1 MRDIMDWS
9 SAARHGAAAASAD
22 RFLKERR
29 WARGPW
35 LRGDILVIP
44 SDFYNQEGA
53 TFWKSQ
59 GFTWDSEER
68 EWTRS
73 TRLPLRGRSWTAE
86 KWLLAARRKYQEF
99 WPHWERLLVGP
110 AATTGIA
117 QRDLSN
123 DPDADDG
130 PTHIQSDVD
139 IDITER
145 HA

>member
-1 MRDIMDWS
+1 MKITLRTESNKLLRWINK
-9 SAARHGAAAASAD
+9 AR
-22 RFLKERR
+22 
-29 WARGPW
+29 
-35 LRGDILVIP
+35 
-44 SDFYNQEGA
+44 
-53 TFWKSQ
+53 
-59 GFTWDSEER
+59 
-68 EWTRS
+68 
-73 TRLPLRGRSWTAE
+73 AE

-130 PTHIQSDVD
+130 PTHIQLDVD